1 MAQMN
6 LFEGTDLY
14 KLPVDLM
21 EYHAGFF
28 SREESD
34 AYLRLLINTV
44 PWEQRSVKMYDR
56 IVGQPRLSAW
66 YGKRKEVSARGI
78 LDWTPAL
85 LEIKS
90 RVEAQTGI
98 AFSSVLL
105 NYYRDGNDS
114 VAWHSDKDTV
124 PGMKTEIA
132 SVSLGQVRS
141 FDFRHKE
148 NHKLKHSL
156 DLGHGS
162 LLLMKGDLQR
172 YWEHRIAKSAL
183 PMTGRINLTFRIVNG

>member
-1 MAQMN
+1 MEQMK
-6 LFEGTDLY
+6 LFEDADLY

-21 EYHAGFF
+21 EYQANFL
-28 SREESD
+28 SREDSD
-34 AYLRLLINTV
+34 AYLRLLTATV
-44 PWEQRSVKMYDR
+44 PWAQREMKMYDKMVVR
-56 IVGQPRLSAW
+56 PRLSAW
-66 YGKRKEVSARGI
+66 YGKGKEESDSAA
-78 LDWTPAL
+78 LEWTPEL

-90 RVEAQTGI
+90 RVEEKTGVR
-98 AFSSVLL
+98 FTSVLL

-124 PGMKTEIA
+124 PGRKTEIA

-141 FDFRHKE
+141 FDFRHKD
-148 NHKLKHSL
+148 NHSIKHSL

-172 YWEHRIAKSAL
+172 YWEHRIAKSTK
-183 PMTGRINLTFRIVNG
+183 PMKGRINLTFRIVV